1 MQMKVTTK
9 ALASMLIMAALTIS
23 SSAGVSAA
31 GPNSRTDRRQDK
43 RFARMLGRHDRK
55 MELRASVL
63 GMTGDQLK
71 EQLRVVP
78 MSQLIRRHGFKSM
91 KEFETA
97 LTGKLRDELHRRG
110 WSDQKID
117 ETIARRLERM
127 TPH

>member
-9 ALASMLIMAALTIS
+9 ALASMLIMAALTLS
-23 SSAGVSAA
+23 SSAGVSAS
-31 GPNSRTDRRQDK
+31 PNSPTDRRQDK
-43 RFARMLGRHDRK
+43 RFAKLIGSHDRK
-55 MELRASVL
+55 MGLRASVL
-63 GMTGDQLK
+63 GMTGDELK
-71 EQLRVVP
+71 EQLRLIP
-78 MSQLIRRHGFKSM
+78 MSQLIRRHGFKTM
-91 KEFETA
+91 KEYETA